1 MRSVIGLK
9 PVAPRVSQ
17 VVGCLSGDSAA
28 GSRGNPCERRH
39 RPTARV
45 HKTVRSAVVAFWGK
59 DENLPC
65 MARASGAGR
74 TTAADSRAPG
84 IASTMVRCF
93 PRDAERWEN
102 NAPYAHGPE

>member
-74 TTAADSRAPG
+74 TTAR
-84 IASTMVRCF
+84 RF
-93 PRDAERWEN
+93 PRPRYSPNYGALLSARRRKM
-102 NAPYAHGPE
+102 GK